1 MNTKHYT
8 SIEMSKKLIELGLN
22 PDSADMFYNEEP
34 DEYYPKDIVDT
45 KYPMVIREGQKHY
58 LKEYGVPCWSLGAL
72 LEVMPPYLFEFE
84 RGIDLNIYRNLNG
97 KGWHV
102 SYMPNNDESMQKDKF
117 RQITNGGTPIEAAYN
132 MVVWLLENGYI
143 KKGE

>member
-1 MNTKHYT
+1 MKWFYWEGEIDIPKVPILGFDKAAIGYYKNTQ
-8 SIEMSKKLIELGLN
+8 
-22 PDSADMFYNEEP
+22 A
-34 DEYYPKDIVDT
+34 V
-45 KYPMVIREGQKHY
+45 Y
-58 LKEYGVPCWSLGAL
+58 LPCWSLGAL